1 MKKGIFGSW
10 FKELATLIFTQTIQ
24 AFLLAIV
31 MTIIIS
37 ALSISNDNDRGAYA
51 AGLLAIIAL
60 SQFGKIEL
68 LVKNIFGVTSQ
79 FGGGMEHGKGGLL
92 AGMAALKMGKR
103 VLDNGGKIAGGIVN
117 RGKAKRDISNLEKQ
131 KENLNLGYDADD
143 AEGSAKVAL
152 DQMEETAGNFINGA
166 TQGAAMATGA
176 QIAGGTGGGTGI
188 GVSSSEI
195 QGLISAI
202 KEQTTTI
209 KNSNS
214 KADKDDKKDK
224 LADLEKK
231 INEAKQNK
239 RAATAQI
246 ASGFGETVG
255 YAAGGIAGGIVGL
268 GMGDGVVKN
277 AAIGAGLG
285 DVAVE
290 SAIKTGVN
298 ADRAMVQKKNQ
309 KIDLE
314 VQDRHIESNKA
325 KINKAKNEKQMYDSV
340 TSVINKA
347 SESGYKRNASAAER
361 AKTVEAAKKMMKSKY
376 DASNM

>member
-24 AFLLAIV
+24 AFLLAVV

-37 ALSISNDNDRGAYA
+37 ALSTSNKAQGTYA

-92 AGMAALKMGKR
+92 AGMAALKMGGKL
-103 VLDNGGKIAGGIVN
+103 LDNNKKMVGGFIDRRKAG
-117 RGKAKRDISNLEKQ
+117 RDIKNLQKQ
-131 KENLNLGYDADD
+131 KENLNLSYAADD
-143 AEGSAKVAL
+143 AEGSAKVAM

-188 GVSSSEI
+188 GVPSSEI

-239 RAATAQI
+239 RAATAKMV
-246 ASGFGETVG
+246 SGLTEYAG

-268 GMGDGVVKN
+268 GMGENVVKN
-277 AAIGAGLG
+277 AAIGAGIG
-285 DVAVE
+285 DMAV
-290 SAIKTGVN
+290 SSTINAGVS
-298 ADRAMVQKKNQ
+298 ADRARVQAVNQ
-309 KIDLE
+309 KIDIAT
-314 VQDRHIESNKA
+314 QDRHIESNKA

>member
-24 AFLLAIV
+24 AFLLAVV

-37 ALSISNDNDRGAYA
+37 ALSTSNKAQGTYA

-92 AGMAALKMGKR
+92 AGMAALKMGGKW
-103 VLDNGGKIAGGIVN
+103 LDNNKKMVGGFIDRRKAG
-117 RGKAKRDISNLEKQ
+117 RDIKNLQKQ
-131 KENLNLGYDADD
+131 KENLNLSYAADD
-143 AEGSAKVAL
+143 AEGSAKVAM

-188 GVSSSEI
+188 GVPSSEI

-239 RAATAQI
+239 RAATAKMV
-246 ASGFGETVG
+246 SGLTEYAG

-268 GMGDGVVKN
+268 GMGENVVKN
-277 AAIGAGLG
+277 AAIGAGIG
-285 DVAVE
+285 DMAV
-290 SAIKTGVN
+290 SSTINAGVN
-298 ADRAMVQKKNQ
+298 VDRAMVQKKNQ
-309 KIDLE
+309 EIDIE
-314 VQDRHIESNKA
+314 TQDRHIESNKA

>member
-24 AFLLAIV
+24 AFLLAVV

-37 ALSISNDNDRGAYA
+37 ALSTSNKAQGTYA

-68 LVKNIFGVTSQ
+68 LVKN
-79 FGGGMEHGKGGLL
+79 KL
-92 AGMAALKMGKR
+92 
-103 VLDNGGKIAGGIVN
+103 LDNNKKMVGGFIDRRKAG
-117 RGKAKRDISNLEKQ
+117 RDIKNLQKQ
-131 KENLNLGYDADD
+131 KENLNLSYAADD
-143 AEGSAKVAL
+143 AEGSAKVAM

-188 GVSSSEI
+188 GVPSSEI

-239 RAATAQI
+239 RAATAKMV
-246 ASGFGETVG
+246 SGLTEYAG

-268 GMGDGVVKN
+268 GMGENVVKN
-277 AAIGAGLG
+277 AAIGAGIG
-285 DVAVE
+285 DMAV
-290 SAIKTGVN
+290 SSTINAGVS
-298 ADRAMVQKKNQ
+298 ADRARVQAVNQ
-309 KIDLE
+309 KIDIAT
-314 VQDRHIESNKA
+314 QDRHL
-325 KINKAKNEKQMYDSV
+325 
-340 TSVINKA
+340 
-347 SESGYKRNASAAER
+347 ER
-361 AKTVEAAKKMMKSKY
+361 CMIVLLQL
-376 DASNM
+376 

>member
-24 AFLLAIV
+24 AFLLAVV

-37 ALSISNDNDRGAYA
+37 ALSTSNKAQGTYA

-79 FGGGMEHGKGGLL
+79 FGGGIEHGKGGLL
-92 AGMAALKMGKR
+92 AGMAALKMGGKW
-103 VLDNGGKIAGGIVN
+103 LDNGKKIAGGFVD
-117 RGKAKRDISNLEKQ
+117 RHRAGRDIENLQKQ
-131 KENLNLGYDADD
+131 KENLNLSYAADD

-188 GVSSSEI
+188 GVPSSEI

-239 RAATAQI
+239 RAATAKMV
-246 ASGFGETVG
+246 SGFTEFAG
-255 YAAGGIAGGIVGL
+255 YAAGGVAGGIVGL
-268 GMGDGVVKN
+268 GMGDNVAKS

-285 DVAVE
+285 DMAV
-290 SAIKTGVN
+290 SSTINAGVN
-298 ADRAMVQKKNQ
+298 VDRAMVQKRNQ
-309 KIDLE
+309 EIDIE
-314 VQDRHIESNKA
+314 TQERHIESNKA